1 MQFLHCSYSKLTFA
15 FRVRKHISFKA
26 RTVLIGQRLLRT
38 SISAR
43 CIGVVDETGLVLNVT
58 KYEKRIEDMVSEA
71 RGIMPLFV
79 ALHLD

>member
-1 MQFLHCSYSKLTFA
+1 M
-15 FRVRKHISFKA
+15 
-26 RTVLIGQRLLRT
+26 LIGQRLLRT